1 VALRNE
7 LLSLR
12 KLRHPNIVAYLTA
25 YACPTY
31 LAIVTE
37 HVLWMDWQ
45 PKTLHAWLTGEHP
58 SGVSEGE
65 AQGIFAQ
72 LLCAVVHAHS
82 HSILHRDINPN
93 NVLLQLQGGTRS
105 VVKLCD
111 FGSSKECVHTMP
123 RTFRSTAPNFT
134 APEVLRARHMAA
146 ARQPFTITNK
156 GAIDVWALG
165 VILLTLLQGSA
176 PFSASTKELSLDM
189 SDSLERHKTL
199 VPVMHRV
206 LASPAVAG
214 KISDACR
221 ALLLRIFVDDPEARP
236 SAAALAN
243 DPWVQAAGYVPN
255 SDYVDAI
262 YGAYGAQPQHEF
274 DAVLSGVCGGA
285 GPVPMETRAAP
296 PGFVVDAWGRVINL

>member
-1 VALRNE
+1 
-7 LLSLR
+7 
-12 KLRHPNIVAYLTA
+12 
-25 YACPTY
+25 
-31 LAIVTE
+31 
-37 HVLWMDWQ
+37 MDWA
-45 PKTLHAWLTGEHP
+45 PKTLHAWLTSEHP
-58 SGVSEGE
+58 SGVSEAE

-72 LLCAVVHAHS
+72 LLSAVAHS
-82 HSILHRDINPN
+82 HSNSILHRDINPN
-93 NVLLQLQGGTRS
+93 NVLLQLQGGTRPI
-105 VVKLCD
+105 VKLCD
-111 FGSSKECVHTMP
+111 FGSSKECAHSMP
-123 RTFRSTAPNFT
+123 RSFRSTAPNFV

-146 ARQPFTITNK
+146 KSQSFIIGNK

-176 PFSASTKELSLDM
+176 PFSASTKELALDM

-236 SAAALAN
+236 SAAMLAA
-243 DPWVQAAGYVPN
+243 DPWVVAAGYVPN

-262 YGAYGAQPQHEF
+262 YSAYGAQPQNEF
-274 DAVLSGVCGGA
+274 DAVLNGVCGGA
-285 GPVPMETRAAP
+285 AAVPMEAVRAG
-296 PGFVVDAWGRVINL
+296 PGFVVDAWGRVTKL